1 MTVNNEFKTELYERF
16 SKISAHYNGKQRAF
30 ILEVFDDL
38 TAEVEVKAKESATP
52 SVIAGFKVEQ

>member
-1 MTVNNEFKTELYERF
+1 MTNDKEFKTELYERF
-16 SKISAHYNGKQRAF
+16 SKISGHYTGKQRAF

-38 TAEVEVKAKESATP
+38 TNEVQKTESAAP